1 MGQTAGKT
9 GSRGIGPGRR
19 AAWLAGPVALAV
31 AALLAVA
38 PSAQAA
44 DGDFTG
50 ALAAS
55 ASTVKMGS
63 TFTVTESA
71 INLGSTQVSGITV
84 GIRRLGF
91 AVVSST
97 PPRTGFCRIAGSA
110 TCSFLSLL
118 HRARDADLHPDPQPP
133 GARHLHPSGL
143 DHPAVDRPR
152 IRRFRDRDSNL
163 LSLGEVN
170 RPRGR
175 PCMSAVASPTGRPTA
190 GQNYVVVSRRVRRWA
205 PETPWVTGS
214 RCRSSPGSS
223 R

>member
-1 MGQTAGKT
+1 MSQTACRT
-9 GSRGIGPGRR
+9 GPRGIRPGWR
-19 AAWLAGPVALAV
+19 AARLAGVAAVAV
-31 AALLAVA
+31 AALLAIA

-71 INLGSTQVSGITV
+71 INLGNTQVSGITV

-110 TCSFLSLL
+110 TCSFLSLTGNETQTYTL
-118 HRARDADLHPDPQPP
+118 TLSPQ
-133 GARHLHPSGL
+133 HLHPSGL
-143 DHPAVDRPR
+143 DHPAVDRAR
-152 IRRFRDRDSNL
+152 IRRVGDRDSNL
-163 LSLGEVN
+163 VSLGK
-170 RPRGR
+170 
-175 PCMSAVASPTGRPTA
+175 
-190 GQNYVVVSRRVRRWA
+190 
-205 PETPWVTGS
+205 
-214 RCRSSPGSS
+214 
-223 R
+223 

>member
-19 AAWLAGPVALAV
+19 AARLAGSAALAV
-31 AALLAVA
+31 VALLAVA

-55 ASTVKMGS
+55 AATVKMGS

-71 INLGSTQVSGITV
+71 INQGSTQVSGITV

-110 TCSFLSLL
+110 TCSFLSLTGNETQTYTL
-118 HRARDADLHPDPQPP
+118 TLSPQAP
-133 GARHLHPSGL
+133 GTYTLQGWTTQPS
-143 DHPAVDRPR
+143 
-152 IRRFRDRDSNL
+152 
-163 LSLGEVN
+163 
-170 RPRGR
+170 
-175 PCMSAVASPTGRPTA
+175 TGRGFGA
-190 GQNYVVVSRRVRRWA
+190 S
-205 PETPWVTGS
+205 VTVTVTS
-214 RCRSSPGSS
+214 
-223 R
+223 